1 MLAQDPM
8 TGYLHEIP
16 DTAALYGYGG
26 YGGYGYGEYPDVV
39 GELPYG
45 YDGLGYPVGLPFLA
59 PLAAAAGPL
68 LAKAAGA
75 IAPIVSKVLPGAGQL
90 VSNLLPGL
98 LPGGVPG
105 APPMPALPMPPLP
118 GLPGLPVPGGM
129 PGFPVPGAM
138 PGPGMMGPRPFFRAP
153 SPVGWVTP
161 ALPFT
166 GTKPRRLY
174 MRCAVWPGPNGMVP
188 GFATQPLPT
197 VPAVPVP
204 GVAVPAMALRRRRR
218 RR

>member
-16 DTAALYGYGG
+16 DAPVYG
-26 YGGYGYGEYPDVV
+26 YGGYGYGEYPEVA
-39 GELPYG
+39 EAPYG
-45 YDGLGYPVGLPFLA
+45 YDGFGYPVGLPFLA
-59 PLAAAAGPL
+59 PLI
-68 LAKAAGA
+68 AKAAGA
-75 IAPIVSKVLPGAGQL
+75 LGPLAAKFLPGAGQL
-90 VSNLLPGL
+90 VSSLLPGL
-98 LPGGVPG
+98 MPGGGG
-105 APPMPALPMPPLP
+105 APAPGLPSLP
-118 GLPGLPVPGGM
+118 GLPSPFP
-129 PGFPVPGAM
+129 PGFPGAL
-138 PGPGMMGPRPFFRAP
+138 PAPGMIGPRPFFRAP

-174 MRCAVWPGPNGMVP
+174 MRCAVWPGAAGMVP
-188 GFATQPLPT
+188 QFATQPLPT

>member
-16 DTAALYGYGG
+16 DAALYG

-39 GELPYG
+39 GEPPYG

-59 PLAAAAGPL
+59 PLV
-68 LAKAAGA
+68 AKAAGA
-75 IAPIVSKVLPGAGQL
+75 LAPLAAKILPGASQL
-90 VSNLLPGL
+90 ASRLLPGL
-98 LPGGVPG
+98 MPGGGG
-105 APPMPALPMPPLP
+105 APAP
-118 GLPGLPVPGGM
+118 GLPSMPGLPSPFP
-129 PGFPVPGAM
+129 PGFPGAL
-138 PGPGMMGPRPFFRAP
+138 PSAGMMGPRPFFRAP

>member
-16 DTAALYGYGG
+16 DAAALYGYGG

-59 PLAAAAGPL
+59 PLAA
-68 LAKAAGA
+68 KAAGVLGPLA
-75 IAPIVSKVLPGAGQL
+75 AKILPGAGQL
-90 VSNLLPGL
+90 VSSLLPGL
-98 LPGGVPG
+98 MPGGG
-105 APPMPALPMPPLP
+105 APAPGLPALP
-118 GLPGLPVPGGM
+118 GLPSPFPPGLPGPL
-129 PGFPVPGAM
+129 